1 MRQERNAGN
10 GMAKVN
16 RNRAGSSTPEKG
28 KKRAGSNIP
37 EKDRRRAG
45 SNTSEKDRKRAGSN
59 IPEKGKK
66 REGSNIPEKDRKR
79 AGSNTPKKDRR
90 REESRILEKGK
101 KREGSRIPEKDGKR
115 EGRRIPEKNS
125 LCPVSNRCGG
135 CQLLDMPYGRQLQN
149 KQKQVEDLLKGFC
162 KVYPIVG
169 MDDSFHYRNKVHAV
183 FGWQKG
189 KAVCGTYREG
199 THEIVPVEQ
208 CLIEDKKADEIIG
221 TIGSMLKSFK
231 IRTYDED
238 TGYGFLRHVL
248 VRRGFA
254 TGEIMVVLV
263 TTSPI
268 FPSRNHFVKALRE
281 RHPEITTI
289 IQNLNDKDTSM
300 ILGEKE
306 KVLYGKGYIEDVLCG
321 YTFRISSRSF
331 YQINPVQTEK
341 LYTKA
346 VQAAALTGTETVIDA
361 YCGIGTI
368 GITASRK
375 AGRIIG
381 VELNQDAVRDA
392 VQNAKRNKIENIQ
405 FYHND
410 AGKFMAGMA
419 ADREKADV
427 VFMDPPRSGSTE
439 EFIESVALMGPE
451 RVVYIS
457 CCPETLARDLEI
469 FEKKKYKALGAWP
482 FDMFPHTGRHVECVV
497 ALDKM
502 D

>member
-1 MRQERNAGN
+1 M
-10 GMAKVN
+10 
-16 RNRAGSSTPEKG
+16 
-28 KKRAGSNIP
+28 
-37 EKDRRRAG
+37 
-45 SNTSEKDRKRAGSN
+45 
-59 IPEKGKK
+59 
-66 REGSNIPEKDRKR
+66 
-79 AGSNTPKKDRR
+79 
-90 REESRILEKGK
+90 
-101 KREGSRIPEKDGKR
+101 
-115 EGRRIPEKNS
+115 
-125 LCPVSNRCGG
+125 
-135 CQLLDMPYGRQLQN
+135 DMPYGRQLES
-149 KQKQVEDLLKGFC
+149 KQKQVEDLLKGLC
-162 KVYPIVG
+162 RVYPIEG
-169 MDDSFHYRNKVHAV
+169 MDDPFHYRNKVHAV

-189 KAVCGTYREG
+189 KTVCGTYREG

-221 TIGSMLKSFK
+221 TIRNMLKSFK

-238 TGYGFLRHVL
+238 SGYGFLRHVL

-254 TGEIMVVLV
+254 TGEVMVVLV

-289 IQNLNDKDTSM
+289 IQNLNDKDTTM
-300 ILGEKE
+300 VLGEKE
-306 KVLYGKGYIEDVLCG
+306 KVLYGKGHIEDVLCG
-321 YTFRISSRSF
+321 YTFRISSKSF

-346 VQAAALTGTETVIDA
+346 VQAAALSGTETVIDA

-410 AGKFMAGMA
+410 AGKFMAAMA
-419 ADREKADV
+419 ADGEKADV

-439 EFIESVALMGPE
+439 EFIEAVALMGPE
-451 RVVYIS
+451 KVVYIS
-457 CCPETLARDLEI
+457 CCPETLARDLKI
-469 FEKKKYKALGAWP
+469 FGKKGYKALGAWP
-482 FDMFPHTGRHVECVV
+482 FDMFPHTGRHVECVAV
-497 ALDKM
+497 LDKM
-502 D
+502 V